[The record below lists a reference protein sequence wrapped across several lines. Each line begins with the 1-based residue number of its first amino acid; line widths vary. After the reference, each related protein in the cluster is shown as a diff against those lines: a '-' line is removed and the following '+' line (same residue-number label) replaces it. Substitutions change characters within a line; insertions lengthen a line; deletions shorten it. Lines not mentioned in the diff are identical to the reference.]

1 MKKAHHR
8 SLPAF
13 TLIELLVVIAIISL
27 LAAILFPVFSRVRE
41 NARRSS
47 CQTNLKQIG
56 LGIIQY
62 VQDYDERMPFTI
74 INAKPPG
81 ANSGRWMHTLQPYVK
96 SYQLFKCPTHSFGF
110 GFVAADASNDN
121 SSYIAINWGNGDGI
135 TGAGTGAWSHLAA
148 GGASG
153 VPAGSVFSNPTIA
166 QIQNAATTIFVADG
180 DGAVSERRWADL
192 GNASGILTTDLKPD
206 PTAPG
211 QQRWIYGIIERHLE
225 TSNMLYVDGHVKAN
239 KLDLLLTPNNT
250 SPARTMYTTIR
261 SDPN

>member
-1 MKKAHHR
+1 
-8 SLPAF
+8 
-13 TLIELLVVIAIISL
+13 
-27 LAAILFPVFSRVRE
+27 
-41 NARRSS
+41 
-47 CQTNLKQIG
+47 
-56 LGIIQY
+56 
-62 VQDYDERMPFTI
+62 
-74 INAKPPG
+74 
-81 ANSGRWMHTLQPYVK
+81 
-96 SYQLFKCPTHSFGF
+96 
-110 GFVAADASNDN
+110 VAADASNDN